1 MTDLF
6 IVKPVV
12 RLPQRRGS
20 VSFREDGTDDQQ
32 TYDAD
37 RQPGESLKPVQYA
50 NTSLASDKTLYIK
63 DLARRV
69 SSQQVLIAL
78 EDCDPQKYTYLSVHD
93 CSIFN

>member
-20 VSFREDGTDDQQ
+20 VSFRQDGTDDQQ
-32 TYDAD
+32 TYDGD
-37 RQPGESLKPVQYA
+37 RQPGEPLKPAQYA
-50 NTSLASDKTLYIK
+50 NASLASDKTLYIK
-63 DLARRV
+63 DLARHV

-78 EDCDPQKYTYLSVHD
+78 EDCDPQKYAYLSVHD
-93 CSIFN
+93 CSIF